1 MKENGRMI
9 FNMEK
14 ELKRGQ
20 MDLDMKENMHL
31 EENMEQGH
39 INGMTVQNILE
50 IGKKI
55 RYLVSVFI
63 HGLMEE
69 SMKENG

>member
-31 EENMEQGH
+31 EENME
-39 INGMTVQNILE
+39 
-50 IGKKI
+50 
-55 RYLVSVFI
+55 
-63 HGLMEE
+63 
-69 SMKENG
+69 